1 MLSFRQ
7 TLALLAISYTVLTFS
22 GNSLASETE
31 ALAIENED
39 AVVEEDSYTSDVW
52 ERIRKGF
59 RMPTLTGRRVTTQLR
74 IHERM
79 PQYIERMAQRSS
91 KYLYHI
97 VE

>member
-39 AVVEEDSYTSDVW
+39 AVVEEDSYTSDVC
-52 ERIRKGF
+52 E
-59 RMPTLTGRRVTTQLR
+59 
-74 IHERM
+74 
-79 PQYIERMAQRSS
+79 
-91 KYLYHI
+91 
-97 VE
+97 

>member
-59 RMPTLTGRRVTTQLR
+59 ACRHLQAG
-74 IHERM
+74 E
-79 PQYIERMAQRSS
+79 
-91 KYLYHI
+91 
-97 VE
+97 